1 MKKDNMIK
9 PLLGFLS
16 AAILGLMITVV
27 GLRLY
32 FNDFRLQERL
42 LRSYSVEQFRDFAER
57 VAVDNDSLLMSK
69 IKADNFSYIK
79 LEELYIDSRF
89 YREVSFSFKEK
100 STSRPLVLMIQN
112 NGNKQIPKRII
123 IYDDKLTNKF
133 VIEDL
138 VPTGA
143 AIIGVG
149 LLADRE
155 PVSYRLQAIKFT
167 PKALNNQEFIQL
179 LISCFAINTKWQGV
193 SINTRPSPHEVFVS
207 PKVLLLLYFCVVG
220 LLFAAY
226 LRFTR
231 QPMLNAWWV
240 TLIVAWLALDIHYLF
255 EKTTITNNVYSTF
268 APLSEVDK
276 NWELSPKA
284 AKLAQMIQSVLPN
297 DGRRKKIRIQFGW
310 KRLVDQWEYQLPENH
325 YLVGKLHYLL
335 KPNLLYTFTHT
346 MPPEVWAT
354 GGFYY
359 VDAGA
364 RREWLKYDAENGV
377 LLTAMGQKVFAKRL
391 LNNKE
396 LAVYDVKGVRSLTK
410 EQK

>member
-9 PLLGFLS
+9 PFVGFLS

-42 LRSYSVEQFRDFAER
+42 TRSYSAEAFEVLAGQAEINNDTLLFSGLKPEGYGYASIDKLHIDTRFYQQLSVTFAEKHASQPLLLMVR
-57 VAVDNDSLLMSK
+57 NDS
-69 IKADNFSYIK
+69 NHQVP
-79 LEELYIDSRF
+79 EQ
-89 YREVSFSFKEK
+89 
-100 STSRPLVLMIQN
+100 LVLHGEQ
-112 NGNKQIPKRII
+112 
-123 IYDDKLTNKF
+123 LTTNF
-133 VIEDL
+133 LVEDL
-138 VPTGA
+138 AP
-143 AIIGVG
+143 IGTVITDVG
-149 LLADRE
+149 LLADRLFA
-155 PVSYRLQAIKFT
+155 PYRLQSIQFI
-167 PKALNNQEFIQL
+167 PKTLNNQEFAQL
-179 LISCFAINTKWQGV
+179 LISCFAINTEWQGV